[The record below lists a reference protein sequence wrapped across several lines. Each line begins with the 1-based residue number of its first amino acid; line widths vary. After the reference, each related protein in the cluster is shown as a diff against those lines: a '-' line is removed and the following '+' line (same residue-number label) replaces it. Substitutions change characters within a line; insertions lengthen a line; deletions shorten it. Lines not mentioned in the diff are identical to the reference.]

1 MGVPARSL
9 SFPPCGV
16 NLRPR
21 VQGKFIWV
29 DDEKF
34 YVRGITYGPFRP
46 DASGNDFHDQAAI
59 ERDFAQIV
67 ANGINTIRLYTTPPR
82 WFLDAAQ
89 RHGLRVMV
97 CLSAD
102 RYIGFLTDRKGAPD
116 IEGLV
121 RAKVRRCAGH
131 PALLCYALGN
141 EIPAPIVR
149 WQGRRKVER
158 YLERLYKVVKS
169 EDPGALVTYV
179 NYPSTEYLQ
188 LPFLDLVCFNV
199 YLESQERFAA
209 YLARL
214 QNISGERPLIMSEVG
229 LDSLRHSTETQA
241 RVLNW
246 LIRTSFAGGC
256 AGAFVFSWT
265 DEWYNAGRDVDDW
278 EFGITGRDRAPKPA
292 LAAVRDAFT
301 EVPFPRGLPWPR
313 ISVVICSCNGA
324 QTIRDCCEGLL
335 KLDYPNCEILF
346 VDDGSSD
353 ATAEIARRFGFR
365 VIRTENRG
373 LSNARNTGLQAA
385 SGEIIAYLDDDAY
398 PDPQW
403 LTYLASTF
411 LTTEYAAIG
420 GPNIAPPGD
429 GRIAD
434 CVANA
439 PGGPIHVLLS
449 DHEAEHIPG
458 CNMAFRKSALDSI
471 GGFDP
476 QFRVAGDDV
485 DVCWRLQQ
493 RGLKLGFS
501 PAAMVWH
508 HRRKS
513 VRAYWKQQRGYG
525 KAEALLESK
534 WPEKYNAVG
543 HLTWG
548 GRVYG
553 NGHLKMRWSRG
564 RIYQGTWGCA
574 PFQSLYQPA
583 RGALSSLPLMPEWY
597 LLIFSLAALSVLG
610 KLWDPLRLA
619 LPLLAAAVGALLFQ
633 SGLSAARAQFASAP
647 RSRIGLMMMRAL
659 TALLHM
665 LQPLARLRGRL
676 SSGLT
681 PWRRRFPAFFVVP
694 WLRKFAIWT
703 THWRDPNERLQSIE
717 SFLRAER
724 TCVFRGGNFDR
735 WDLEVRGMLGAAR
748 LLMAVE
754 EHGSGRQLVRFR
766 VWVRSSATGI
776 LLVLL
781 FSTLAVAAEIDH
793 AWVASSLL
801 GLTAI
806 LVAVWMLQQCAAAMA
821 TLLRPLEMEKG
832 AASHAIP
839 RTLEQPSIGEI

>member
-1 MGVPARSL
+1 MGVPARSP
-9 SFPPCGV
+9 SFPRFGV
-16 NLRPR
+16 DLRPS
-21 VQGKFIWV
+21 VKGTFIWV
-29 DDEKF
+29 GDEKF

-46 DASGNDFHDQAAI
+46 DAGGNDFPDRAMV
-59 ERDFAQIV
+59 ERDFAQI
-67 ANGINTIRLYTTPPR
+67 AAMGINTLRLYTTPQG

-102 RYIGFLTDRKGAPD
+102 RYVGFLTDRKGAPD
-116 IEGLV
+116 IEGMV

-141 EIPAPIVR
+141 EIPAPVVR
-149 WQGRRKVER
+149 WHGRQKVER

-214 QNISGERPLIMSEVG
+214 QNISGERPLLMSEVG
-229 LDSLRHSTETQA
+229 LDSLRHGAEAQA
-241 RVLNW
+241 RALSW

-278 EFGITGRDRAPKPA
+278 EFGITRRDRAPKPA
-292 LAAVRDAFT
+292 LAAVRDAFS
-301 EVPFPRGLPWPR
+301 EVPFTRGLPWPR
-313 ISVVICSCNGA
+313 ISVVVCSCNGA
-324 QTIRDCCEGLL
+324 QTIRDCCEGLS
-335 KLDYPNCEILF
+335 KLDYPNWELLF
-346 VDDGSSD
+346 IDDGSSD
-353 ATAEIARRFGFR
+353 STAGIARGFGFR
-365 VIRTENRG
+365 VISTENRG

-403 LTYLASTF
+403 LTYLAASF

-420 GPNIAPPGD
+420 GPNIAPPSD

-449 DHEAEHIPG
+449 DREAEHIPG
-458 CNMAFRKSALDSI
+458 CNMAFRKAALESI

-485 DVCWRLQQ
+485 DVCWRIQQ

-513 VRAYWKQQRGYG
+513 VRGYWKQQRGYG

-534 WPEKYNAVG
+534 WPEKYNTAG

-553 NGHLKMRWSRG
+553 NGHHKMLWSRG

-574 PFQSLYQPA
+574 PFQSLYEPA

-597 LLIFSLAALSVLG
+597 LLIFSLGAVSALG
-610 KLWDPLRLA
+610 RLWYPLRFA
-619 LPLLAAAVGALLFQ
+619 LPFLAAAVGALLFQ
-633 SGLSAARAQFASAP
+633 SGLSAARAHFATAP
-647 RSRIGLMMMRAL
+647 RSRVGVLMMRAL
-659 TALLHM
+659 TAVLHL

-676 SSGLT
+676 GSGLT
-681 PWRRRFPAFFVVP
+681 PWRRRCPANFVVP
-694 WLRKFAIWT
+694 WLRRFAIWT
-703 THWRDPNERLQSIE
+703 THWREPNERLQSIE
-717 SFLRAER
+717 TFLRAER
-724 TCVFRGGNFDR
+724 TCVFRGGDFDR

-754 EHGSGRQLVRFR
+754 EHGSGRQLVRYR
-766 VWVRSSATGI
+766 VWVRASAAGV

-781 FSTLAVAAEIDH
+781 FSTLAVAAEIGH
-793 AWVASSLL
+793 AWAASTLL

-806 LVAVWMLQQCAAAMA
+806 LLAAWMLQECAAAMA

-832 AASHAIP
+832 AASHAIAH
-839 RTLEQPSIGEI
+839 TLEQPSIEEI

>member
-1 MGVPARSL
+1 MGAPARSL
-9 SFPPCGV
+9 SFLPFGV
-16 NLRPR
+16 NLRPS
-21 VQGKFIWV
+21 VKGKFIWV
-29 DDEKF
+29 GDEKF
-34 YVRGITYGPFRP
+34 YVRGVTYGPFRP
-46 DASGNDFHDQAAI
+46 DASGSDFHNSAAI
-59 ERDFAQIV
+59 ERDFAQMV
-67 ANGINTIRLYTTPPR
+67 ANRINTIRLYTTPPR
-82 WFLDAAQ
+82 WFLDTAH

-102 RYIGFLTDRKGAPD
+102 RYVGFLTDRMNAPD

-121 RAKVRRCAGH
+121 RAKVRGCAGH

-141 EIPAPIVR
+141 EIPASIVR
-149 WQGRRKVER
+149 WHGRQKIER

-188 LPFLDLVCFNV
+188 LPFLELVCFNV

-214 QNISGERPLIMSEVG
+214 QNISGERPLIMGEVG
-229 LDSLRHSTETQA
+229 LDSLRNGAKTQA
-241 RVLNW
+241 STLSW

-265 DEWYNAGRDVDDW
+265 DEWHNAGRDVDDW
-278 EFGITGRDRAPKPA
+278 EFGITGRDRRPKPA

-301 EVPFPRGLPWPR
+301 QVPFPPGLPWPR
-313 ISVVICSCNGA
+313 ISVVVCSCNGA

-335 KLDYPNCEILF
+335 KLDYSNCEILF

-385 SGEIIAYLDDDAY
+385 SGEIIAYLDDDAF

-403 LTYLASTF
+403 LTYLAFAF

-434 CVANA
+434 CVTNA

-449 DHEAEHIPG
+449 DQEAEHIPG
-458 CNMAFRKSALDSI
+458 CNMAFRKTALESI

-476 QFRVAGDDV
+476 QFRAAGDDV

-501 PAAMVWH
+501 PAGMVWH

-534 WPEKYNAVG
+534 WPEKYNAAG

-553 NGHLKMRWSRG
+553 NGHLKMLWSRG

-583 RGALSSLPLMPEWY
+583 PSALTSLPLMPEWY
-597 LLIFSLAALSVLG
+597 LLIVGLAALSALG
-610 KLWDPLRLA
+610 KLWDPLRFA
-619 LPLLAAAVGALLFQ
+619 LPLLAAAVAAPLFQ
-633 SGLSAARAQFASAP
+633 SGLSAARAHFTTAP
-647 RSRIGLMMMRAL
+647 RARIDLMMMRVL
-659 TALLHM
+659 TALLHL

-681 PWRRRFPAFFVVP
+681 PWRRRIPAFFVVP

-703 THWRDPNERLQSIE
+703 TQWRDLSERLQSIE

-724 TCVFRGGNFDR
+724 ACVLRGGDFDR
-735 WDLEVRGMLGAAR
+735 WDLEVRGVLGAAR
-748 LLMAVE
+748 LRMAVE

-766 VWVRSSATGI
+766 VWVRSSVVGL

-781 FSTLAVAAEIDH
+781 FSSLAVAAEIDR
-793 AWVASSLL
+793 AWVAFTLL
-801 GLTAI
+801 GLIAI
-806 LVAVWMLQQCAAAMA
+806 LLTARMLQECAAAMA
-821 TLLRPLEMEKG
+821 ILLRPLEFEEG
-832 AASHAIP
+832 AASHVIP
-839 RTLEQPSIGEI
+839 RALEQPSIEEI